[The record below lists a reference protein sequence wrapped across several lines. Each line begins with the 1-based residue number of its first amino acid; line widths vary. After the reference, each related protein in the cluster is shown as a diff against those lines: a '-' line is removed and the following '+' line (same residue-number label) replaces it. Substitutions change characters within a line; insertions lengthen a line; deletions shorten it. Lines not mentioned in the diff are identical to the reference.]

1 MTITEADLEVARQAW
16 SDGLIAISQA
26 HQTSG
31 VEGARSVAE
40 RVIDDAYGY
49 ELGPVLFKP
58 TMASGDQTFRL
69 TRAGAISYFVGD
81 DPDFPDDSGFALN
94 GWRKVDSTTAA
105 SFVDGNVAMWMGR
118 MVLTN
123 DRGEVT
129 TVDKSFGYQRE
140 SGGGLRIVL
149 HHSSLPYER

>member
-1 MTITEADLEVARQAW
+1 MTITETDLEVARQAW
-16 SDGLIAISQA
+16 SDGLIALSQA
-26 HQTSG
+26 QQTSG
-31 VEGARSVAE
+31 VAGARSVAE

-49 ELGPVLFKP
+49 NLGPVLFKP

-129 TVDKSFGYQRE
+129 TVDKSFGYRRE